1 MRYIVDAAKMK
12 AIDNYTMNEVGIPS
26 LVLMERAAMSVVDAM
41 LKSIDKNDKILCVC
55 GTGNNGGDGI
65 AVARILYHKGFRA
78 DIFLLGEEDKASK
91 QTKEQLL
98 IARNMGVNIF
108 NQLEIDE
115 YNIIVDGI
123 FGIGLSR
130 DIKGDHEKVIKQ
142 INSLKN
148 YVYAI
153 DIPSGINADNGKI
166 MNISIQADETITFGY
181 CKVGLLLYPGKEY
194 SGNITVKDIG
204 LVGKSLEA
212 QNPAYF
218 VYEEEDLNRL
228 PIRKK
233 DSNKGSY
240 GRVLIIA
247 GSKNMSGA
255 CYLSAKAA
263 YRAGAGLVKVLTD
276 EENRSII
283 QSQLPETIL
292 ATYDLSKIN
301 QSYQTDIILDELA
314 WASVIVIGPG
324 IGESEGAKE
333 LLQLVLEYSKVPTII
348 DADGINL
355 LTRKKEYCVE
365 KKTKDF
371 GDNVNLSNRF
381 ILTPHIKEMSRIMHC
396 PVSKIVDNLLPVAVW
411 ATKDK
416 EYILALKDARTIV
429 TSKGKVYVNT
439 SGNNGMST
447 AGSGDVLTGI
457 IAAFLAG
464 GIPLYDA
471 TTLGV
476 YVHGLAGDAAMKEK
490 GVYSL
495 MASDIIEALSYVVRN

>member
-228 PIRKK
+228 PIRIK

-240 GRVLIIA
+240 GRVLMVFFI
-247 GSKNMSGA
+247 
-255 CYLSAKAA
+255 
-263 YRAGAGLVKVLTD
+263 VL
-276 EENRSII
+276 
-283 QSQLPETIL
+283 
-292 ATYDLSKIN
+292 
-301 QSYQTDIILDELA
+301 
-314 WASVIVIGPG
+314 
-324 IGESEGAKE
+324 
-333 LLQLVLEYSKVPTII
+333 
-348 DADGINL
+348 
-355 LTRKKEYCVE
+355 
-365 KKTKDF
+365 
-371 GDNVNLSNRF
+371 
-381 ILTPHIKEMSRIMHC
+381 
-396 PVSKIVDNLLPVAVW
+396 
-411 ATKDK
+411 
-416 EYILALKDARTIV
+416 
-429 TSKGKVYVNT
+429 
-439 SGNNGMST
+439 
-447 AGSGDVLTGI
+447 
-457 IAAFLAG
+457 
-464 GIPLYDA
+464 
-471 TTLGV
+471 
-476 YVHGLAGDAAMKEK
+476 
-490 GVYSL
+490 
-495 MASDIIEALSYVVRN
+495 